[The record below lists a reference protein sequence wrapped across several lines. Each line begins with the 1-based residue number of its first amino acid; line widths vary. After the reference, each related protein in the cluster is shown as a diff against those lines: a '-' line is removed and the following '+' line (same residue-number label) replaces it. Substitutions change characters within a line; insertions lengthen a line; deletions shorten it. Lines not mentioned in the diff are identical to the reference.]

1 MELTNLFSI
10 LGVIIYFCLAVKDF
24 RKSDWGI
31 RKEILYSENRIKW
44 QRKNAILELGVA
56 IFGTLSLWTYNILK
70 MYRIFLIFGIVT
82 LGIFFLSLLHITA
95 IKKQQR
101 NATAFSYLSKISDQC
116 LSKMQETHPFQKLY
130 TSSTVPLKIFPNLEQ
145 YILLSSDQNFQ
156 KY

>member
-95 IKKQQR
+95 IKSSSE
-101 NATAFSYLSKISDQC
+101 TPLLFHIYLRSVISVCPRCRKHIHSKNFIH
-116 LSKMQETHPFQKLY
+116 HPP
-130 TSSTVPLKIFPNLEQ
+130 SH
-145 YILLSSDQNFQ
+145 
-156 KY
+156 

>member
-44 QRKNAILELGVA
+44 QRKNAILELGA
-56 IFGTLSLWTYNILK
+56 TLTGKDTIFGTLSLWTYNILK

-95 IKKQQR
+95 IKKQ
-101 NATAFSYLSKISDQC
+101 
-116 LSKMQETHPFQKLY
+116 
-130 TSSTVPLKIFPNLEQ
+130 
-145 YILLSSDQNFQ
+145 
-156 KY
+156 

>member
-24 RKSDWGI
+24 RKSEWGI

-95 IKKQQR
+95 IKKQ
-101 NATAFSYLSKISDQC
+101 
-116 LSKMQETHPFQKLY
+116 
-130 TSSTVPLKIFPNLEQ
+130 
-145 YILLSSDQNFQ
+145 
-156 KY
+156 